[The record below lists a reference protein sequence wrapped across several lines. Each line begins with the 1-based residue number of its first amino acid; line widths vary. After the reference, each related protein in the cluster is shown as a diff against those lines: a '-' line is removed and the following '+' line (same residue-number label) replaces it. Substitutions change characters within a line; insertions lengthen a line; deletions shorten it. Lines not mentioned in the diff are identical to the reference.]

1 MKLSQAFRMAFK
13 SVLANKLRTALSM
26 LGMLIGVA
34 TVIALVS
41 MSEGSSRQVQAQ
53 VESLGAANMLQVTIT
68 GRGLT
73 TSLSK
78 DEAMEYGDIDN
89 VEGVSPIVN
98 GSAYAKYGT
107 TSQSYTVEG
116 ITPEYADVRNVSFVE
131 GRYIVDMDLA
141 NYNKVAVI
149 GANVAS
155 ELFDAEEPVGK
166 TLLLNGNRYKVV
178 GLLETK
184 GDSLNGSADDKI
196 LIPLTTA
203 ERLLNS
209 NGVRSIYLK
218 MKDTDKSETTQA
230 LITAKLA
237 AKFPNATNAYRVIDQ
252 QESMETL
259 GSITQTMTTMMAG
272 IAAISLVVG
281 GIGIMN
287 IMLVSVT
294 ERTREIGIRKSLGAK
309 RSDILTQF
317 LIEAVAISGLG
328 GALGIA
334 IGYVASHIIGVVM
347 DTETAVSL
355 AMVVEAFA
363 FSAGVGVI
371 FGIFPANKAARLRP
385 VDALR
390 HD

>member
-13 SVLANKLRTALSM
+13 SIWANKLRTALSM

-41 MSEGSSRQVQAQ
+41 MSEGSSRQVQSQ

-73 TSLSK
+73 TSLTK
-78 DEAMEYGDIDN
+78 EEALEFADIPN

-98 GSAYAKYGT
+98 GNATVKYGT
-107 TSQSYTVEG
+107 TSESYTVEG
-116 ITPEYADVRNVSFVE
+116 ITPEYESVREVGFVK
-131 GRYIVDMDLA
+131 GRYIVDLDNV
-141 NYNKVAVI
+141 NYSKVALI
-149 GANVAS
+149 GANVATTLFES
-155 ELFDAEEPVGK
+155 EDPLGK
-166 TLLLNGNRYKVV
+166 TIQLNGNRYLIV
-178 GLLETK
+178 GILQTK
-184 GDSLNGSADDKI
+184 GDSINGSADDKV

-203 ERLLNS
+203 ERLLQS

-218 MKDTDKSETTQA
+218 VDDMDKSEQVQA
-230 LITAKLA
+230 LLEARLS
-237 AKFPNATNAYRVIDQ
+237 AKFQNATNAYRVINQ
-252 QESMETL
+252 QEAMETV
-259 GSITQTMTTMMAG
+259 GSITQTMTSMMAG
-272 IAAISLVVG
+272 IALISLVVG

-309 RSDILTQF
+309 RRDILLQF
-317 LIEAVAISGLG
+317 LVEAITISGLG
-328 GALGIA
+328 GAFGIA
-334 IGYVASHIIGVVM
+334 IGYIASRIIGIVM
-347 DTETAVSL
+347 STETAVSL
-355 AMVVEAFA
+355 DMVWEAFA

>member
-13 SVLANKLRTALSM
+13 SIWSNKLRTALSM

-34 TVIALVS
+34 TVIALVA

-73 TSLSK
+73 TSLTK
-78 DEAMEYGDIDN
+78 DEAMAFADIAN

-98 GSAYAKYGT
+98 GSVTAKFGT
-107 TSQSYTVEG
+107 TSESYTVEG
-116 ITPEYADVRNVSFVE
+116 VTPEYETVRDVGFTK
-131 GRYIVDMDLA
+131 GRFIVDLDNV
-141 NYNKVAVI
+141 NYSKVALI
-149 GANVAS
+149 GANVATD
-155 ELFDAEEPVGK
+155 LFGTEDPVGE
-166 TLLLNGNRYKVV
+166 TILLNGSRYKVV
-178 GLLETK
+178 GQLETK
-184 GDSLNGSADDKI
+184 GDSINGSADDKI
-196 LIPLTTA
+196 LIPLATG
-203 ERLLNS
+203 ERMFQS
-209 NGVRSIYLK
+209 KGVKSIYLK
-218 MKDTDKSETTQA
+218 VSDTDQSELVQA
-230 LITAKLA
+230 QLERKLA
-237 AKFPNATNAYRVIDQ
+237 EKFPNTTNAYRVINQ
-252 QESMETL
+252 QEAMETV
-259 GSITQTMTTMMAG
+259 GSVTQTMTSMMAG

-309 RSDILTQF
+309 RRDILLQF

-328 GALGIA
+328 GAFGIA
-334 IGYVASHIIGVVM
+334 IGYIASHVIGVVM
-347 DTETAVSL
+347 STETAVSL
-355 AMVVEAFA
+355 SMVGWAFA

>member
-1 MKLSQAFRMAFK
+1 MKLSQAFRMAFR

-41 MSEGSSRQVQAQ
+41 MSEGSSRQVQEQ
-53 VESLGAANMLQVTIT
+53 VESLGAANMLQVSIT

-98 GSAYAKYGT
+98 GSVYAKYGT
-107 TSQSYTVEG
+107 TSESYTVEG
-116 ITPEYADVRNVSFVE
+116 ITPEYADVRDVSFVE
-131 GRYIVDMDLA
+131 GRYIVDLDLT
-141 NYNKVAVI
+141 NYNKVALI
-149 GANVAS
+149 GANVATD
-155 ELFDAEEPVGK
+155 LFDTEDPVGQ
-166 TLLLNGNRYKVV
+166 TILLNGNRYKVV

-203 ERLLNS
+203 ERLLSS
-209 NGVRSIYLK
+209 NGVKSIYLK
-218 MKDTDKSETTQA
+218 IEDTGKSEETQA

-237 AKFPNATNAYRVIDQ
+237 AKFPSSTNAYRVVDQ

-259 GSITQTMTTMMAG
+259 GSITQTMTSMMAG
-272 IAAISLVVG
+272 IAMISLIVG

-309 RSDILTQF
+309 RRDILTQF

-328 GALGIA
+328 GVIGIV
-334 IGYVASHIIGVVM
+334 IGYIASNIIGVVM

-355 AMVVEAFA
+355 AMVGEAFA